1 MRDDPWVK
9 MIVLFYRCDLTY
21 LLDFFFVSLL
31 EVSDVIGT
39 LLGFLDL
46 LPSFHFLLL
55 KKGNTIGQ

>member
-1 MRDDPWVK
+1 

-31 EVSDVIGT
+31 EVSDVVGT

-46 LPSFHFLLL
+46 LPRFHFLLL

>member
-1 MRDDPWVK
+1 
-9 MIVLFYRCDLTY
+9 MIVLFYSCDLTY